1 MSFGGDQYSKKQKS
15 DAKKILR
22 RKSVDD
28 DPTTIAECFPGDDVE
43 IPFLGV
49 CNFAFRIGRHSKG
62 GFVRLVE
69 NNPPRKIWSVPGW
82 VPVRCVKRY
91 RTNETG

>member
-1 MSFGGDQYSKKQKS
+1 MSYGADGFTKKQK
-15 DAKKILR
+15 AAARKIVR
-22 RKSVDD
+22 RRSIDE

-49 CNFAFRIGRHSKG
+49 CNFAFRIGRHGTG
-62 GFVRLVE
+62 GFVRKLVD
-69 NNPPRKIWSVPGW
+69 NPVRCVFSVPGW
-82 VPVRCVKRY
+82 VPVLCVTRY